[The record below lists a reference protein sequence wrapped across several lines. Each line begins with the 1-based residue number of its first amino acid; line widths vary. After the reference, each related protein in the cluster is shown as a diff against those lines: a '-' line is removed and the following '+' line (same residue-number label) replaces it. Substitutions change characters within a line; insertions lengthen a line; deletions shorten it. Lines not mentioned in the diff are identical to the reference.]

1 MTHLILILKGGVIGV
16 ANIIP
21 GVSGGTMAVVLGI
34 YARLVEA
41 IGGLAGDRARRW
53 EHARLLALVGLGA
66 IAAIGALSAPMD
78 FMLTRYESQTYL
90 FFIGLI
96 AGSIPSV
103 YRAHHDMRI
112 GISSVAAFAAGAA
125 LLLAIAFA
133 FPDVEPAADAPDTA
147 ATAIPAPQFGALLAL
162 FVAGIFAGGSM
173 IVPGISGSFVMLLL
187 GQYHLVIRAIRH
199 FDVLRI
205 ATVGLGALV
214 GVWAFARLISILL
227 DRYPRRTFFFLLG
240 LVAAALIPIFP
251 GLPRGRVPAV
261 PAGTV
266 SLLLAAAVA
275 AAGFGIS
282 YALGRVRK

>member
-78 FMLTRYESQTYL
+78 VMLTRYEAQTYL

-112 GISSVAAFAAGAA
+112 GVSSVAAFAAGAA
-125 LLLAIAFA
+125 LLIGVAYG
-133 FPDVEPAADAPDTA
+133 FPHAEPAAA
-147 ATAIPAPQFGALLAL
+147 ATDASAAAASAPQVRALLLL
-162 FVAGIFAGGSM
+162 FAAGIFAGGSM
-173 IVPGISGSFVMLLL
+173 IVPGISGSFVMVLL
-187 GQYHLVIRAIRH
+187 GQYHTVIRAIRRL
-199 FDVLRI
+199 DLLRI
-205 ATVGLGALV
+205 AAVGLGALV

-240 LVAAALIPIFP
+240 LVVASLIPIFP
-251 GLPRGRVPAV
+251 GIPEGVLPALV
-261 PAGTV
+261 
-266 SLLLAAAVA
+266 AAVAA